1 LYFSLLTSF
10 YFFQITERGDY
21 LVPHL
26 RLCTPQLAEEGEIL
40 ILDNDGGKEDQEDI
54 QIRVEVKNVHKIFT
68 MRLIFAIQLIN

>member
-1 LYFSLLTSF
+1 
-10 YFFQITERGDY
+10 
-21 LVPHL
+21 VPHL